1 MTNLSKLEPC
11 IRAQLVLQNIIK
23 NQKLRQDSN
32 EWSNSIK
39 KIMNCKLCFQKQQR
53 PFSESIRKTAT
64 ICQEVAED
72 RKKHIKAIEL
82 SCAKRIY
89 DNLQEYQT
97 HVIEVQGKDECEDF
111 IQNVKQEIFGT
122 DNILSKETERL
133 AKTPKYAHLATELTQ
148 WEDIIEPLCTTVIP
162 DDSNKQSKEWYK
174 ILVKARCALQKIT
187 CTIKQVRYE
196 EWRNAKNHYIRIG
209 STVPSPE

>member
-39 KIMNCKLCFQKQQR
+39 KIMNCKLCFQKQQGLL
-53 PFSESIRKTAT
+53 SESIRKIVT
-64 ICQEVAED
+64 ICQEVVED

-82 SCAKRIY
+82 SRVKRIY

-97 HVIEVQGKDECEDF
+97 HVIEVQGKDEYEDF
-111 IQNVKQEIFGT
+111 IQDIKQEIFGT
-122 DNILSKETERL
+122 DNILLKETERL
-133 AKTPKYAHLATELTQ
+133 AKTPKCAELTQ
-148 WEDIIEPLCTTVIP
+148 WEDII
-162 DDSNKQSKEWYK
+162 
-174 ILVKARCALQKIT
+174 
-187 CTIKQVRYE
+187 
-196 EWRNAKNHYIRIG
+196 
-209 STVPSPE
+209 

>member
-53 PFSESIRKTAT
+53 PSSESIRKIVT
-64 ICQEVAED
+64 ICQEVVED

-82 SCAKRIY
+82 SRAKRIY

-97 HVIEVQGKDECEDF
+97 HVIEVQGKDEYKDF
-111 IQNVKQEIFGT
+111 IGPQGTSIVKRSPRVCRIPYKSGQLF
-122 DNILSKETERL
+122 S
-133 AKTPKYAHLATELTQ
+133 HL
-148 WEDIIEPLCTTVIP
+148 
-162 DDSNKQSKEWYK
+162 
-174 ILVKARCALQKIT
+174 
-187 CTIKQVRYE
+187 
-196 EWRNAKNHYIRIG
+196 
-209 STVPSPE
+209 